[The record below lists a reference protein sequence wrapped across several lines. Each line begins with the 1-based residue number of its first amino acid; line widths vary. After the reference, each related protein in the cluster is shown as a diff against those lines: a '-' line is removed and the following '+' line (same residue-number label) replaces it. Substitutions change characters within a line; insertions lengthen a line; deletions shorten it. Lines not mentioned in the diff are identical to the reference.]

1 MSEADG
7 HDHDHDAPKVSIFR
21 DITPEKKTLLRTNVS
36 LTDL

>member
-21 DITPEKKTLLRTNVS
+21 DITPEKIFHN
-36 LTDL
+36 